1 MKKIVLIIILVFLF
15 LTFHFVTIRYTTINN
30 TYNTVNILD
39 DSHTNTKFIS
49 SKESKNFD
57 YTYIVKINSNKISEE
72 YTSVNFIIEIKPKN
86 KVKLDNLIA
95 TAYLDE
101 NIFKYIAIK
110 SYNTFGINLNEP
122 LNIDT
127 NNNDEKG
134 FSIARGTWIYKNT
147 NIEEFIKEINKG
159 INLEVKWDTGIE
171 YIHIDSV
178 TINR

>member
-1 MKKIVLIIILVFLF
+1 MKKKLIILVFLLLIF
-15 LTFHFVTIRYTTINN
+15 QFVTIGCTNIND
-30 TYNTVNILD
+30 TYNPANILD
-39 DSHTNTKFIS
+39 DPHSNTEFIS

-57 YTYIVKINSNKISEE
+57 YTYIVEINSNTSSEE

-86 KVKLDNLIA
+86 KLKLDNLIA

-110 SYNTFGINLNEP
+110 SYNTFGINPNEP

-171 YIHIDSV
+171 YVHIDSV
-178 TINR
+178 TINK